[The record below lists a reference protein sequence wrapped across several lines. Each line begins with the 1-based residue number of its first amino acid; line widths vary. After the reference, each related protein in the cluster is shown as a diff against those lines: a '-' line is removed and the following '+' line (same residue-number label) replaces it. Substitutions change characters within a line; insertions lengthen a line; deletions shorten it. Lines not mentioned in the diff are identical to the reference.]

1 MSDAPLGTG
10 EPVPDFADRLLAWFD
25 AHGRHD
31 LPWQHPRTAYRVWVA
46 EVMLQQTRVATVIP
60 YFEAFMA
67 AFPDVVRL
75 ADADQGSVLERW
87 AGLGY
92 YARARNLHAAARIV
106 RDDHGGHFP
115 AEPAALAALPG
126 IGPSTANAIAAQ
138 AFDRPAAIL
147 DGNVKRVLARLHGVE
162 GWPGA
167 TATARRLWRFAKG
180 YTPDYRAADYTQAI
194 MDLGATLCTRARPAC
209 DACPFAG
216 ECTARAEGRTAELP
230 HGRPRKGGEQRRR
243 RETAMLLI
251 RDEAGRVLLVRRPPT
266 GIWGGLWSLPEAEP
280 GAEREAARALGLTIE
295 PGTPWEPLEHTF
307 THFDLAI
314 TPVPAQ
320 VRSGAGLNSPASGV
334 MEGEEAIWYNGA
346 TMARPGVPAPVATL
360 LARIETDNE
369 VPT

>member
-1 MSDAPLGTG
+1 MGDARDQSGPLA
-10 EPVPDFADRLLAWFD
+10 PRFADRLLTWFD
-25 AHGRHD
+25 HHGRHD

-67 AFPDVVRL
+67 AFPDVTAL
-75 ADADQGSVLERW
+75 ADADQETVLARW

-92 YARARNLHAAARIV
+92 YARARNLHAAARVI
-106 RDDHGGHFP
+106 RDQHGGEFP
-115 AEPAALAALPG
+115 AEPEQLAALPG
-126 IGPSTANAIAAQ
+126 IGPSTASAIAAQ

-162 GWPGA
+162 GWPSA
-167 TATARRLWRFAKG
+167 TATARRLWQLAEA
-180 YTPDYRAADYTQAI
+180 YTPGYRAADYTQAI

-209 DACPFAG
+209 ESCPFDRD
-216 ECTARAEGRTAELP
+216 CVARAEGRTAELP

-251 RDEAGRVLLVRRPPT
+251 RDEAGRILLTRRPPT

-295 PGTPWEPLEHTF
+295 PETPWEPLEHTF
-307 THFDLAI
+307 SHFDLAI
-314 TPVPAQ
+314 TPVPA
-320 VRSGAGLNSPASGV
+320 RLRNPAGLNSPAAGV
-334 MEGEEAIWYNGA
+334 MDGEEGIWYNVA
-346 TMARPGVPAPVATL
+346 TMERPGVPAPVATL

-369 VPT
+369 VQT